1 MTVDISTI
9 ARRALR
15 KVYPRLGLRD
25 TDILLASYPKSGNT
39 WVRFIWANMVS
50 LIERDGETVTFHTV
64 TNELGAEYD
73 QNAYGNIEFDCLPR
87 LVKTHH
93 EYSASKFGQNRSIY
107 IIRHP
112 GDVLLSYYKYKVAR
126 KGSGISQEDSLSAFI
141 RSEQFGMPAWTAHV
155 NSWLP
160 EADVV
165 IRYED
170 LKTGATEVVS
180 SALSDLGLADM
191 VDESVVDE
199 AARRSEFDRMKEIEE
214 EKGRPSQDEFE
225 NGFRFARK
233 GESGVWN
240 RVYDKKDKSYMVES
254 LKEVKYYYNINNG

>member
-1 MTVDISTI
+1 MTVDISTL

-50 LIERDGETVTFHTV
+50 LIERGGETVTFHTV

-155 NSWLP
+155 NGWLSQ
-160 EADVV
+160 ADVI

-170 LKTGATEVVS
+170 LKAGAAEVIS
-180 SALSDLGLADM
+180 SALSDLGLANT
-191 VDESVVDE
+191 VEESVVVE

-214 EKGRPSQDEFE
+214 EKGRPNQE
-225 NGFRFARK
+225 NFKEGFKFVRK
-233 GESGVWN
+233 GERGVWKDEYKRKDIKYIQN
-240 RVYDKKDKSYMVES
+240 YITNEVVVDKYQ
-254 LKEVKYYYNINNG
+254 